1 MVGTVMLAK
10 AIFWTRPLTYWVPKQ
25 NRRTRV
31 NLVTRAQ
38 TFCLESIYLLYI
50 IYEGTTFMFDHRL
63 TKESRLILTMVT
75 SVLFDLLVW
84 VMFPMLVMW
93 ETSHRIF
100 LWQNCEQKVQKLEF
114 KIISGHIEPRRD
126 NENIMNI
133 EATNVIDC
141 PRLGW
146 TDDQL

>member
-1 MVGTVMLAK
+1 
-10 AIFWTRPLTYWVPKQ
+10 
-25 NRRTRV
+25 
-31 NLVTRAQ
+31 
-38 TFCLESIYLLYI
+38 
-50 IYEGTTFMFDHRL
+50 MFDHRL